1 MSEKDNCANDTAEK
15 TKAKAAEKAEAAR
28 TDDLSECEPGPS
40 DISVSSAVPEKGY
53 VSEAEAPVPEEEK
66 ASDKP
71 VPESPEEEISD
82 ELVSD
87 SPDTEESPADRT
99 GETSG
104 ETEDASTE
112 KPAEEPEISSP
123 QTLSIEVDMLSV
135 INFALQQNGEKVVRK
150 IIIKNTSD
158 KRIEDLELRIS
169 SGSEICIPFSQH
181 IDFIPG
187 NSEYEM
193 KDIGLIL
200 SSEKIAVLTE
210 RMTDQL
216 FFDLYSAGERIFRTT
231 KELTALAYDQW
242 QGLLYDPALLCS
254 FITPNHPDV
263 IRIISKASGILERW
277 GEDPSFEGYQSQDP
291 NRILRQAAAIYE
303 ALREEKIS
311 YSVTPASFEEVG
323 QRIRLCDAVMENRM
337 GNCMDLTLFYAS
349 ALEAVGIHP
358 LLIIEEG
365 HIFTGFWLEDK
376 SFPETIQDDPSILTK
391 NTAEGVNEIAVA
403 ESTMFTSGSNS
414 DFDAS
419 MEKAK
424 SEIPSAIIFIDV
436 TRARKSGIR
445 PIPMRIKTE
454 NGYEIRNDDITEK
467 ELLSSAPKKLIQIDS
482 DNISEGSSLTKRQQ
496 WERKLL
502 DLGLRNSLINF
513 RLSKTTVPILTPS
526 IDSLEDALADGED
539 FSILPKPDDI
549 RVGDGLLFENL
560 HKLGEC
566 EELILSEFKNHRLR
580 SVYTAAELE
589 KNIKELYRSAKTSI
603 EENGANTLYISLG
616 LLRWYETEKSTRPR
630 YAPILLLPIDIVRKS
645 AAKGY
650 TIRLR
655 DDDIQFNITI
665 LEKLKQDFEIVIDG
679 LDPLPTDEHGVDTRK
694 VYSIIRKAVM
704 SRKNWDVLES
714 AYIGIF
720 SFSQFVMWNDIRN
733 RSEDLEKNKIVKSL
747 IDGKLDWDAKEM
759 EIGDEVSE
767 NDVFL
772 PVPADASQLYAIKA
786 ATQGESFVLHGP
798 PGTGKSQTITAIIAN
813 SLANGKKVLFVAEKM
828 AALEVVQ
835 KRLEKIGIG
844 DFCLELHSN
853 KTKKRD
859 LLEQLRK
866 ASEVTKYHSTDEYAS
881 KAEEISKLR
890 SDLNFYSKSLHKKRE
905 CGRSLFE
912 IIGEYEVNSGYPDIP
927 MFPSQIINSID
938 QQSYENMYNIVRR
951 LVSAGRAV
959 GHPMAHPL
967 SPVRAEEYSQRIRL
981 SLDEKIANYRSSLDD
996 AAKSLSEYTALTGM
1010 TVSSHSQIEMVG
1022 KAVREAVLWSSIPE
1036 MWRKTDNINTLVFG
1050 IWDMCEHFKTYW
1062 SMYASLS
1069 QRWKPDFF
1077 TLDGKAL
1084 MNEYR
1089 DVSSKWAISKA
1100 LGIGKL
1106 TKQLG
1111 QYTDT
1116 PVGKEELE
1124 TIIRSLCDYQT
1135 EKQEAERLFEYYGG
1149 GLEDLYQA
1157 SQTDWNRIS
1166 ALASQAKES
1175 AVKLAEITGSDDFRI
1190 NCCGKPGMKELA
1202 EELPERIAAMEAAR
1216 QELYSALEIVS
1227 PSDIDWIES
1236 EKELCDE
1243 ISSHS
1248 GELREWIA
1256 WNGVASEARN
1266 AGLDIVLQAYLSGM
1280 EHGQIEGA
1288 FKKSLSKSLAVNII
1302 DSSRV
1307 LNKFTGNTF
1316 NDKIDQ
1322 FRKLDKDMIRLSKN
1336 EIYCRL
1342 ASKVPNFTREAA
1354 QNSELG
1360 ILQRAIRSTGRGLS
1374 IRKLLDQLPNLL
1386 PRLCPCML
1394 MSPISAAQYLDP
1406 AREPFDIVVFDEAS
1420 QMPTCKAVGALA
1432 RAENAVIVGDPKQM
1446 PPTSFFVNNTSD
1458 EENID
1463 IEDMESIL
1471 DDCLALNMPQTH
1483 LLWHYRSR
1491 HESLIAFSN
1500 REFYENKLYT
1510 FPSVNDRERKV
1521 TFVKTDGIFDR
1532 GKTRQNKVEA
1542 EAVVNEI
1549 IGRYR
1554 NEAERAHSIGV
1565 VTFNISQKNLIED
1578 MLNDACA
1585 EDPGLENWIYNSPE
1599 PLFVKNLENVQGDE
1613 RDVIL
1618 FSVGFGPDSSGRVSM
1633 NFGPLNREG
1642 GWRRLNVAVSRARCE
1657 MKVFSSMTA
1666 DMINLSSTS
1675 AEGVAALKEF
1685 IAYAAGKEL
1694 PADEN
1699 SVGSSDESI
1708 SGISASICSALKEKG
1723 YETDLLVGHS
1733 EYKIDIGVIDPD
1745 SPEKYIL
1752 GILLDGASY
1761 GQSKTARDREIGQVS
1776 VLRGLG
1782 WRILRV
1788 WSMDWWDNRKKEID
1802 RILKELESIRRGE
1815 HSDDRGDEKDEEP
1828 DIQAGSEMTRESEI
1842 RVYTSAKLPYNA
1854 TTPDELVTSKYYD
1867 IIVRKMKKVID
1878 QEAPVCQSYL
1888 VRKIIKSFG
1897 IARTSSKLQDH
1908 MNDILSKL
1916 YFTKTR
1922 QGEEVIIWNE
1932 NVKPSSYSD
1941 FRSDGQDDDHRDI
1954 TEVPL
1959 AEGVNAV
1966 LYVLYNEVSLKKPDL
1981 VKESAK
1987 IMNYRSG
1994 SNITAFFE
2002 KAVDTALSEGLA
2014 QADGEDNCTLTE
2026 KGMKVKE
2033 K

>member
-1 MSEKDNCANDTAEK
+1 MSEKENSVIDTAEDEAVDK
-15 TKAKAAEKAEAAR
+15 SDLIQENSSSEIPVAAE
-28 TDDLSECEPGPS
+28 
-40 DISVSSAVPEKGY
+40 
-53 VSEAEAPVPEEEK
+53 
-66 ASDKP
+66 
-71 VPESPEEEISD
+71 D
-82 ELVSD
+82 EH
-87 SPDTEESPADRT
+87 
-99 GETSG
+99 
-104 ETEDASTE
+104 
-112 KPAEEPEISSP
+112 EISSP
-123 QTLSIEVDMLSV
+123 EEKEDNLQEVSDVPAQEKPADEEGNKESSDSGEEPSDKAEAEPETSKQGSLTVEVDMLSV
-135 INFALQQNGEKVVRK
+135 VNFALQQNGEKVIRK
-150 IIIKNTSD
+150 IVIKNSSE
-158 KRIEDLELRIS
+158 KRIEDIELRIS
-169 SGSEICIPFSQH
+169 SGSDICLPYTQH

-200 SSEKIAVLTE
+200 SSEKISVLTE

-216 FFDLYSAGERIFRTT
+216 FIDFYCADQQIFRTT

-254 FITPNHPDV
+254 YIMPNHPEV
-263 IRIISKASGILERW
+263 IKIISKASGILEKW

-303 ALREEKIS
+303 ALREEKIA

-323 QRIRLCDAVMENRM
+323 QRIRLCDAVMENKM
-337 GNCMDLTLFYAS
+337 GNCMDLTLFYVS
-349 ALEAVGIHP
+349 ALESVGIHP
-358 LLIIEEG
+358 ILIIKAG
-365 HIFTGFWLEDK
+365 HIFTGLWLEDK
-376 SFPETIQDDPSILTK
+376 SFPEIIQDDPSILTK
-391 NTAEGVNEIAVA
+391 NTAEGVNEIAVV
-403 ESTMFTSGSNS
+403 ESTMFTTGSNS
-414 DFDAS
+414 DFDAA
-419 MEKAK
+419 MEEAQ
-424 SEIPSAIIFIDV
+424 SEIPSALIFIDV

-454 NGYEIRNDDITEK
+454 NGYEIKNDQAPE
-467 ELLSSAPKKLIQIDS
+467 ESPLSAAPKKLIQTASDS
-482 DNISEGSSLTKRQQ
+482 IAEDSSLTKRQQ

-513 RLSKTTVPILTPS
+513 RLSKSTVPLMIPS

-539 FSILPKPDDI
+539 FSILPRPDDI
-549 RVGDGLLFENL
+549 RIGEGSLFENL

-566 EELILSEFKNHRLR
+566 GELILSEFKNHRLR

-603 EENGANTLYISLG
+603 EENGANTLYIALG

-630 YAPILLLPIDIVRKS
+630 YAPILLLPVDIVRKS

-679 LDPLPTDEHGVDTRK
+679 LDPLPADEHGVNTRK

-759 EIGDEVSE
+759 EIGEEVSE

-786 ATQGESFVLHGP
+786 ATKGESFVLHGP

-866 ASEVTKYHSTDEYAS
+866 ASEVTKYHSTDEYAL

-890 SDLNFYSKSLHKKRE
+890 SDLNYYSKSLHKRRE
-905 CGRSLFE
+905 CGRSLYE
-912 IIGEYEVNSGYPDIP
+912 IIGDYEINSGYPDIP
-927 MFPSQIINSID
+927 MFPSKIINSID
-938 QQSYENMYNIVRR
+938 QQSYENMNTIVKR
-951 LVSAGRAV
+951 LVTAGRAV

-981 SLDEKIANYRSSLDD
+981 SLDEIISSYRKALDD
-996 AAKSLSEYTALTGM
+996 AGDILSEYTSVTEM
-1010 TVSSHSQIEMVG
+1010 PVSSHSQIETVV
-1022 KAVREAVLWSSIPE
+1022 KAVREAVLWSSVPR
-1036 MWRKTDNINTLVFG
+1036 MWREADNINTLVFG
-1050 IWDMCEHFKTYW
+1050 IWEMCEHFRTYW
-1062 SMYASLS
+1062 SMYATLS

-1077 TLDGKAL
+1077 ALDGKTL

-1106 TKQLG
+1106 TKQIG

-1116 PVGKEELE
+1116 QVGKEELE
-1124 TIIRSLCDYQT
+1124 AIIRSLCDYQT

-1149 GLEDLYQA
+1149 GLEELYQG
-1157 SQTDWNRIS
+1157 SQTDWNKIS
-1166 ALASQAKES
+1166 NLASQAKES
-1175 AVKLAEITGSDDFRI
+1175 AVRLADITGSDDFRI
-1190 NCCGKPGMKELA
+1190 KCCGRDGMKELA
-1202 EELPERIAAMEAAR
+1202 EKLPEKISALEAAK
-1216 QELYSALEIVS
+1216 QEFYSALEIVS
-1227 PSDIDWIES
+1227 PSDESWIES

-1248 GELREWIA
+1248 DELREWIA
-1256 WNGVASEARN
+1256 WNSVASEARN

-1288 FKKSLSKSLAVNII
+1288 FRKSLSKSLAVNII

-1322 FRKLDKDMIRLSKN
+1322 FRQLDKELIKQSKK

-1360 ILQRAIRSTGRGLS
+1360 ILQRAIRSSGRGLS

-1446 PPTSFFVNNTSD
+1446 PPTSFFVNNTID
-1458 EENID
+1458 EENMD

-1532 GKTRQNKVEA
+1532 GKTRQNKIEA
-1542 EAVVNEI
+1542 RAVVDEI
-1549 IGRYR
+1549 ISRYK
-1554 NEAERAHSIGV
+1554 NEDQRAQSIGV
-1565 VTFNISQKNLIED
+1565 VTFNINQKNLIED
-1578 MLNDACA
+1578 MLNEVCV
-1585 EDPGLENWIYNSPE
+1585 EDTELENWIYNSSE

-1618 FSVGFGPDSSGRVSM
+1618 FSVGYGPDSNGRVSM

-1708 SGISASICSALKEKG
+1708 SGIPASICAALKENG
-1723 YETDLLVGHS
+1723 YDTDLMVGHS

-1752 GILLDGASY
+1752 GILLDGPGY
-1761 GQSKTARDREIGQVS
+1761 GQSKTARDREIGQIS
-1776 VLRGLG
+1776 VLGGLG

-1788 WSMDWWDNRKKEID
+1788 WSMDWWDNRKKEIN
-1802 RILKELESIRRGE
+1802 RILNQLESIRKGE
-1815 HSDDRGDEKDEEP
+1815 YTDNREDEKEDDP
-1828 DIQAGSEMTRESEI
+1828 DIQTGSEMTHESEI
-1842 RVYTSAKLPYNA
+1842 RTYTSAKLPYNA
-1854 TTPDELVTSKYYD
+1854 TTPDELITSKYYD

-1878 QEAPVCQSYL
+1878 QEAPVCQGYL

-1897 IARTSSKLQDH
+1897 IPRNSSKLQDY
-1908 MNDILSKL
+1908 MNNILSKL

-1922 QGEEVIIWNE
+1922 QGEETIFWNE
-1932 NVKPSSYSD
+1932 NVKPSSYTD

-1959 AEGVNAV
+1959 SEGVNAV

-2014 QADGEDNCTLTE
+2014 QTDGDGNCTLTE
-2026 KGMKVKE
+2026 NGMKREE